1 MAIISDFKA
10 QLTGGGARANQ
21 FRVELAFPQYVS
33 AGPLVGQQAQ
43 FLCKGAQLPASTI
56 ENIPLNYRGR
66 VVNVAGERTF
76 TPWTV
81 TIINDTNFSIR
92 NAMEIWSNGAQNY
105 ATTRG
110 RTNPREYQVDLNVH
124 QLDRN
129 GAIVKSYKFHDAYP
143 ITISAIELSY
153 DTTNA
158 VEEYTVE
165 FQYNFWASATS
176 GGSAVGSTGAGVGA
190 TVSIDTP
197 IGSFPIR
204 I

>member
-1 MAIISDFKA
+1 MANISDFKA
-10 QLTGGGARANQ
+10 QLFGGGARANQ
-21 FRVELAFPQYVS
+21 FRVELAFPSYVA
-33 AGPLVGQQAQ
+33 AGVLVGQQAQ
-43 FLCKGAQLPASTI
+43 FLCKGAQLPASTV

-81 TIINDTNFSIR
+81 TILNDTNFAIR
-92 NAMEIWSNGAQNY
+92 NAMESWSNGVQNLNS
-105 ATTRG
+105 TNG
-110 RTNPREYQVDLNVH
+110 RTNPRDYQVDLTVH
-124 QLDRN
+124 QLDRS
-129 GAIVKSYKFHDAYP
+129 GSIVKTYRFVDAYP
-143 ITISAIELSY
+143 ITIGAIELSF

-165 FQYNFWASATS
+165 FQYNYWTS
-176 GGSAVGSTGAGVGA
+176 NTATGAGIGVNVG
-190 TVSIDTP
+190 IDTP